1 MGYDPSLSPEQTYN
15 EEEGTTY
22 ADYFLSRLWT
32 SSSRCP
38 SCAARQ
44 KPRDTTLSAE
54 GEQSIRT
61 NDGRA
66 HTQCVQSNAGSEELY
81 LRMIYGRNMTKSL
94 FKELL
99 DQVHPG
105 R

>member
-15 EEEGTTY
+15 EEEGTTTPTTSW
-22 ADYFLSRLWT
+22 SRLWT

-44 KPRDTTLSAE
+44 KPRDNALCR
-54 GEQSIRT
+54 GRT
-61 NDGRA
+61 VHSGHMDART
-66 HTQCVQSNAGSEELY
+66 HSVQSNAGSEGLY
-81 LRMIYGRNMTKSL
+81 LRMIYGRNMTNPCSKNFL
-94 FKELL
+94 TK
-99 DQVHPG
+99 HPG